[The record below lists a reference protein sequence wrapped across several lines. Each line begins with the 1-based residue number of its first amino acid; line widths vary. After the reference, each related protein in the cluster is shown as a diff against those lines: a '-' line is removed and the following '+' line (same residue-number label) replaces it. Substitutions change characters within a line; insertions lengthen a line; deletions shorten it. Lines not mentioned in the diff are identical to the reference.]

1 MMSNVNSFH
10 SSVSVASSTFSTV
23 FSTDLVS
30 LTSEAGDKLVF
41 KNESIAHHSP
51 SPDICS
57 ILNFELEIILTKKLP
72 FATKQNRKS
81 WRCDCWNLTKNN
93 QNFLK
98 FSQIYKSVK

>member
-23 FSTDLVS
+23 FSSNLGS
-30 LTSEAGDKLVF
+30 KTSEAGDKLVF

-51 SPDICS
+51 FPDFCS

-72 FATKQNRKS
+72 FATKQDRKIGGV
-81 WRCDCWNLTKNN
+81 TTG
-93 QNFLK
+93 
-98 FSQIYKSVK
+98 V